1 MGMRKLLIALS
12 IATLGIGA
20 SAAPAGA
27 THSWGGYHWARTSN
41 PFTLKA
47 GDNVSAAWDS
57 YLRTAASDWSLDTAG
72 NPLNVNVVAGSTR
85 PRSCRAQTGHI
96 EVCSAAYGSTG
107 WLGVAQIWV
116 GSNLHITKG
125 TAKMNDTYYSLP
137 KYDTPEWRAAVM
149 CQEIG
154 HTFGLDH
161 QDTSGADFHTCMDYA
176 NFPDADNMHPNTHDY
191 EELAIIYTHLDSTTT
206 IAAPAQGAGSS
217 RVVSITHVNRSTV
230 VKRFADGSMVIRFIV
245 WAK

>member
-1 MGMRKLLIALS
+1 MGMRRFLIALTV
-12 IATLGIGA
+12 AALGIGA
-20 SAAPAGA
+20 SAGPAGA
-27 THSWGGYHWARTSN
+27 THSWGGYHWARTAN

-57 YLRTAASDWSLDTAG
+57 YLRGAATDWSQDTAG
-72 NPLNVNVVAGSTR
+72 NPLNVTVVTGATK

-96 EVCSAAYGSTG
+96 EVCSAAYGQTG

-125 TAKMNDTYYSLP
+125 TAKMNDTYYALP
-137 KYDTPEWRAAVM
+137 KYDTPTWRAVVM

-161 QDTSGADFHTCMDYA
+161 QDTSGANFDTCMDYA
-176 NFPDADNMHPNTHDY
+176 SNPGAANMHPNTHDY
-191 EELAIIYTHLDSTTT
+191 EELAIIYGHLDSSTT

-217 RVVSITHVNRSTV
+217 RLVSTTRVDRSTIV
-230 VKRFADGSMVIRFIV
+230 RRYADGSMRIRFIV
-245 WAK
+245 WAR